1 MLMNVT
7 DPRQEEFGARVEV
20 YRQVLGAHCYR
31 MMGSLQDAEDM
42 VQETFL
48 RAWRRR
54 GTLEDASSL
63 RAGLYAIATNACL
76 DALKRRPKR
85 LAPVMLGA
93 ASTLAEPIPQKIL
106 EPIWL
111 EPYPDALL
119 LTSGERN
126 PEELAIEREH
136 IALAFIVALHLLPP
150 RQRAVLLLRDVLDW
164 PAGEVAGYL
173 DTSVS
178 AVKSALHRARA
189 IMSSYYTSHQAPAA
203 EPAWKLDGATQQQ
216 LNAYVGAWEA
226 ADGDALAHLL
236 KEDATFSMPPIPAWY
251 RGREAIRALV
261 ARTVF
266 SGEAQGR
273 WRLLPTAANGQ
284 TAFGLYRQAETTGAY
299 SPYAIQVVKLS
310 GQMVSDITTFI
321 DADLFR
327 HFDLPPTVS
336 AVPM

>member
-1 MLMNVT
+1 MSVT
-7 DPRQEEFGARVEV
+7 DLRQEEFGAQVEV
-20 YRQVLGAHCYR
+20 YRQELGAHCYR

-54 GTLEDASSL
+54 ESLEEATSL
-63 RAGLYAIATNACL
+63 RAWLYAIATNACL
-76 DALKRRPKR
+76 DALKKRPKR

-119 LTSGERN
+119 LKDVERN
-126 PEELAIEREH
+126 PEEQAIEREH

-164 PAGEVAGYL
+164 PASEVATFL

-189 IMSSYYTSHQAPAA
+189 IMSGYYSSHQAPAA
-203 EPAWKLDGATQQQ
+203 DPGWMLDGATQQQ
-216 LNAYVGAWEA
+216 LNAYIGAWEA
-226 ADGDALAHLL
+226 ADGDALAYLL

-251 RGREAIRALV
+251 RGREAIRMLV

-266 SGEAQGR
+266 SGEARGR

-284 TAFGLYRQAETTGAY
+284 VAFGLYRQTETASLYQGY
-299 SPYAIQVVKLS
+299 GIQVVTLS
-310 GQMVSDITTFI
+310 GRMVSDIITFI
-321 DADLFR
+321 DARLIA
-327 HFDLPPTVS
+327 HFDLPPTLS
-336 AVPM
+336 TVPV

>member
-1 MLMNVT
+1 MSVT
-7 DPRQEEFGARVEV
+7 DLRQEEFGARVEM
-20 YRQVLGAHCYR
+20 YRQELGAHCYR
-31 MMGSLQDAEDM
+31 MMGSLQDAEDL

-54 GTLEDASSL
+54 ETLEEATSL
-63 RAGLYAIATNACL
+63 RAWLYAIATNACL

-119 LTSGERN
+119 LASGERN
-126 PEELAIEREH
+126 PEELVIEREH

-150 RQRAVLLLRDVLDW
+150 RQRAVLLLRDVLEW
-164 PAGEVAGYL
+164 PASEVAGFL

-189 IMSSYYTSHQAPAA
+189 IMSDYYSSHQAPAA
-203 EPAWKLDGATQQQ
+203 DPGWKLDGAAQQQ
-216 LNAYVGAWEA
+216 LNAYISAWEA
-226 ADGDALAHLL
+226 ADGAALAHLL

-284 TAFGLYRQAETTGAY
+284 VAFGLYRQTETANLYQGY
-299 SPYAIQVVKLS
+299 GIQVVTLS
-310 GQMVSDITTFI
+310 GRMVSDIITFI
-321 DADLFR
+321 DARLIAR
-327 HFDLPPTVS
+327 FDLPPTLS
-336 AVPM
+336 TVPV